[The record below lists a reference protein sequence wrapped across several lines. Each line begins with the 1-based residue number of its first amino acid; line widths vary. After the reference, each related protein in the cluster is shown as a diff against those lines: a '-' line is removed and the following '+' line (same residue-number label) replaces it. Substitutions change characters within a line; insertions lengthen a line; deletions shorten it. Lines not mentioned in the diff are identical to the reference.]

1 MGSDKPKNMTLIDV
15 WNSFLVKFSVF
26 YPSTNDEDE
35 VLLRG
40 IKYNVDNKLTKSNEA
55 IPWLQNKYGQ
65 SMQVFESQV
74 LISNDDLKFDLN
86 KQILPVEYTY
96 ILNR

>member
-1 MGSDKPKNMTLIDV
+1 MGSDKPKHMTLIDV

-40 IKYNVDNKLTKSNEA
+40 IKYNVDNKLTKSNES

-65 SMQVFESQV
+65 NMQVFESQV